1 MTWGLPPGH
10 AKAFAWDRKPG
21 AMAALGPDL
30 NLSREET
37 MSDSALTTQSPSAVS
52 AASPRRATSPGVVV
66 ITGASSGI
74 GRCTAAL
81 FGKHGWRVG
90 LIARSAENLDA
101 TRKEVVASGG
111 TASTA
116 VADVADS
123 AALEVAAAQIEDEL
137 GPIDVWINN
146 AGVSVY
152 GKFMDIEEDEFRR
165 VTEVNYLG
173 TVNGTRVA
181 LRRMLPRNAGTVVQ
195 ILSAISYR
203 GVPLQSPYSGS
214 KYALRGFTEALRAD
228 LANDRSAVHL
238 TMVHPPAVNT
248 PFYNHATS
256 HMPKPVRPP
265 PPVYQP
271 EIVADAIYLAATTRR
286 REVKVTGSTLGFA
299 VVNKVAPGLLDFFAG
314 KFGVTAQQSDQ
325 GGAVEIRDPNLNGPG
340 QQPSAT
346 HGPFDNESLSTSVQM
361 WANKNRGLAGLA
373 LGVGL
378 IGLAMLSGSSARA
391 MGARA
396 IDARAVGA
404 RVVGAGARVAAGQ
417 VLRRL

>member
-1 MTWGLPPGH
+1 
-10 AKAFAWDRKPG
+10 
-21 AMAALGPDL
+21 
-30 NLSREET
+30 
-37 MSDSALTTQSPSAVS
+37 MSESALTTQPVS
-52 AASPRRATSPGVVV
+52 AASPRVVV

-74 GRCTAAL
+74 GRCAAAL

-101 TRKEVVASGG
+101 TRKDVAAAGG
-111 TASTA
+111 TASVA

-123 AALEVAAAQIEDEL
+123 AALEAAAAHIEGEL

-165 VTEVNYLG
+165 VTETNYLG

-181 LRRMLPRNAGTVVQ
+181 LRRMLPRNAGTIVQ

-228 LANDRSAVHL
+228 LANDSSAVHL

-299 VVNKVAPGLLDFFAG
+299 VANKVAPGLLDYLSG
-314 KFGVTAQQSDQ
+314 KFGVTAQQSDK
-325 GGAVEIRDPNLNGPG
+325 GGDVEIRDPNLNGPG
-340 QQPSAT
+340 QRPSST
-346 HGPFDNESLSTSVQM
+346 HGPFDSESLNTSVQM
-361 WANKNRGLAGLA
+361 WANKNRGAAVGLA

-378 IGLAMLSGSSARA
+378 IGLAILGGSSARA
-391 MGARA
+391 
-396 IDARAVGA
+396 
-404 RVVGAGARVAAGQ
+404 VGAGAAGVRAAGARTLGAG
-417 VLRRL
+417 VRLAANEALRRL